1 MQPASHGWQQQQ
13 ARTALQTPRAVL
25 QTNLRVHRNKLHRYL
40 TVNHLPFVGHMS
52 HLNSNGPVA
61 VSLPPRIDFSA
72 IQAQPDAV
80 DSARPDDA
88 AGQGED
94 ASNAPLLLQAHSARM
109 SGDWSRARTLYA
121 SYP

>member
-1 MQPASHGWQQQQ
+1 
-13 ARTALQTPRAVL
+13 
-25 QTNLRVHRNKLHRYL
+25 
-40 TVNHLPFVGHMS
+40 MS
-52 HLNSNGPVA
+52 HLNSNGPAA

-88 AGQGED
+88 TGQGED

-121 SYP
+121 PLTPNKHTVQSL